1 MVASGLMAQH
11 IELIDFGARATLAE
25 RVADVIEAQLARAIA
40 ERGAASLAV
49 SGGSTPAD
57 LYAALSQRAIDWRKT
72 AAALV
77 DERWVRP
84 GADGSNETFVSKTLL
99 QNRAESLSL
108 EGMWR
113 DTHSPQDAL
122 ADVQSRYAALQNPF
136 DVVVLGMGNDGHT
149 ASWFPN
155 AAGMADALSDDE
167 RLVAV
172 VTARKSN
179 VTGDYLERMT
189 MTLGAVAR
197 ARFIFLLIAGEEKR
211 SVFLKALKEGPV
223 IDMPVRAILKRRPDL
238 WVCWAR

>member
-1 MVASGLMAQH
+1 
-11 IELIDFGARATLAE
+11 LAE
-25 RVADVIEAQLARAIA
+25 RVADVIEAQLARAVA

-113 DTHSPQDAL
+113 DTRSPQDAL

-167 RLVAV
+167 RLVAA

-179 VTGDYLERMT
+179 VTGDHLERMT